1 MTYTTRFP
9 GRSTLLLCLFFL
21 CLYNITE
28 AQDKPPV
35 LKTKLTPTFN
45 MAVVQLH
52 IKGPDGK
59 PYANK
64 KLMIIEGGA
73 RATKTHG
80 TTDDKGI
87 VEFLVR
93 NRRAYR
99 VDFLGATRPKALL
112 VPNKPKH
119 RFRVNLNLKE
129 LNPENLF
136 IHLTNC
142 DTDLPMPNAKV
153 IIQNKHK
160 KETYKGKTDKNG
172 IAKFR
177 IKLNARYRVV
187 VAGGAY
193 PIYPSFKVRGGNLSE
208 LFTIEDLHFGKEFH
222 YRYQTRCT
230 PAPSSG
236 RSGSMSG
243 ISQIFKRN
251 AHWKNSLVILSGGWF
266 DDHFKMYKEFMKTHS
281 LQKSTRMV
289 VCPHCY
295 ICEPSDKKN
304 FNPLIPKTTNP
315 KIKLVKIVNSDFL
328 SVIQGLKQNPTA
340 KDVVLITARNHIS
353 NQEKKFFNKIKVPVK
368 IILVNVRTIHPGYL
382 ALAKATGGSIHTLK
396 ADITQF
402 SKLVVG
408 QVKVIDGV
416 KYKLISPTNFVVVK

>member
-1 MTYTTRFP
+1 MTQFTHLFAREA
-9 GRSTLLLCLFFL
+9 LLLCLLFS
-21 CLYNITE
+21 CLLHVQ

-35 LKTKLTPTFN
+35 IKTQLKPTFN

-59 PYANK
+59 PYANQ
-64 KLMIIEGGA
+64 KLIIIEGGA

-80 TTDDKGI
+80 TTNDKGI

-93 NRRAYR
+93 RRRAYR

-112 VPNKPKH
+112 VPDKPKH
-119 RFRVNLNLKE
+119 RFRVNLHLKE

-142 DTDLPMPNAKV
+142 DTGLPMPNAKV
-153 IIQNKHK
+153 VIQNAQK
-160 KETYKGKTDKNG
+160 KGGYKGKTDKNG

-193 PIYPSFKVRGGNLSE
+193 PIYPSFRVRGGNLSE

-222 YRYQTRCT
+222 YHYQTRCT
-230 PAPSSG
+230 PPSSSG
-236 RSGSMSG
+236 RSGSSSG
-243 ISQIFKRN
+243 IAQVFKRN
-251 AHWKNSLVILSGGWF
+251 PQWKNALVVLSGGWF
-266 DDHFKMYKEFMKTHS
+266 DDHFKMYKEFMKTHNI
-281 LQKSTRMV
+281 QKHTQMV
-289 VCPHCY
+289 VCPHCH

-304 FNPLIPKTTNP
+304 FNPLIPKSTNP
-315 KIKLVKIVNSDFL
+315 KIKLTRIVNGDLL
-328 SVIQGLKQNPTA
+328 SIVQGLRQNPGA
-340 KDVVLITARNHIS
+340 KDVVLVTARNYIS
-353 NQEKKFFNKIKVPVK
+353 NAEKVLFGNIKVPVK
-368 IILVNVRTIHPGYL
+368 IILVNVRSIHPGYL

-402 SKLVVG
+402 SKLVIG

-416 KYKLISPTNFVVVK
+416 KYKLISPTNFIVVK